1 MQSKLVWGIFF
12 VLLAN
17 SGLSLAM
24 MHDSR
29 ALEAD
34 PLSATAPIAPRLA
47 GLGEYS
53 FPVTTSNAESQYF
66 FNQGLRLTY
75 AFNHSE
81 ALRAF
86 KESVRLDPGNAMAY
100 WGWALV
106 LGPNINLPMQPY
118 VREQAFEAIQKA
130 SALTRIVSKREAAYI
145 NALTR
150 RYSNNRSATR
160 AELDKNYAEAMAALV
175 RLYPED
181 LDALTLYGAALM
193 NLSPWDYWHGD
204 MSPKPNTE
212 KILAAFES
220 VLERAPRHP
229 GAIHYYIHA
238 VELARPKN
246 AEVYADT
253 LVDLMPGAGHMVH
266 MPSHIFMR
274 VGRYEDAYRVNK
286 QASAVDESYIAQC
299 KAQGIYPLNYYPH
312 NLHFL
317 VWAAM
322 FQGKSKVALDGARRV
337 QKRMP
342 LEMVKKFKLLE
353 GFLAQP
359 MYVMVRFGLWEQAL
373 EEPAP
378 LESFRFVTGVWHYM
392 RGVARANLGEMSK
405 AQEELENLR
414 GLRQTLPSDYTIGRA
429 SASRLLQIAELLVNA
444 DLLRGYGKL
453 DESIALLARATRIE
467 DSLLYNEPPDWY
479 FPTRHVLGA
488 TLTEAGYFD
497 EAEAVYW
504 QDLRK
509 APDNGYSIKGLLN
522 IAEARSDPRLA
533 EYKSKFDV
541 VWKSADVRLGSSRF

>member
-1 MQSKLVWGIFF
+1 
-12 VLLAN
+12 
-17 SGLSLAM
+17 
-24 MHDSR
+24 
-29 ALEAD
+29 
-34 PLSATAPIAPRLA
+34 
-47 GLGEYS
+47 
-53 FPVTTSNAESQYF
+53 
-66 FNQGLRLTY
+66 
-75 AFNHSE
+75 
-81 ALRAF
+81 
-86 KESVRLDPGNAMAY
+86 
-100 WGWALV
+100 
-106 LGPNINLPMQPY
+106 
-118 VREQAFEAIQKA
+118 
-130 SALTRIVSKREAAYI
+130 
-145 NALTR
+145 
-150 RYSNNRSATR
+150 
-160 AELDKNYAEAMAALV
+160 
-175 RLYPED
+175 
-181 LDALTLYGAALM
+181 
-193 NLSPWDYWHGD
+193 
-204 MSPKPNTE
+204 
-212 KILAAFES
+212 
-220 VLERAPRHP
+220 
-229 GAIHYYIHA
+229 
-238 VELARPKN
+238 
-246 AEVYADT
+246 
-253 LVDLMPGAGHMVH
+253 MVH

-286 QASAVDESYIAQC
+286 QASTVDESYIAQC

-392 RGVARANLGEMSK
+392 RGVAWANTGEMSK

-479 FPTRHVLGA
+479 FPTRHALGA

-504 QDLRK
+504 QDLLK